1 MSFYLWQL
9 DVALTKRFLVV
20 NEKLELGTLLFDTLN
35 KEFIG
40 SQQTIVT

>member
-1 MSFYLWQL
+1 MSFCLWQL
-9 DVALTKRFLVV
+9 DVALIKCSRVV
-20 NEKLELGTLLFDTLN
+20 NEKLELGTFLSDTLH